1 MLHISA
7 GFRTKNPLEAA
18 SLLECLFFYH
28 ENLEVRRRFNPF
40 LHESGPDLSVSSKGW
55 QSQQEI
61 NLPGQK
67 SEPGNLSNSVASDQN
82 IEAY

>member
-1 MLHISA
+1 MLERSDGKLSCCVLRGA
-7 GFRTKNPLEAA
+7 GRSNAVGLLGGFR
-18 SLLECLFFYH
+18 
-28 ENLEVRRRFNPF
+28 
-40 LHESGPDLSVSSKGW
+40 PDLSVSSKGW
-55 QSQQEI
+55 QSQQGI

>member
-1 MLHISA
+1 MITWLYYTLLYVSLYVCLA
-7 GFRTKNPLEAA
+7 VKN
-18 SLLECLFFYH
+18 SLPVLNF
-28 ENLEVRRRFNPF
+28 NL
-40 LHESGPDLSVSSKGW
+40 LSGSRPDLSVSSKGW
-55 QSQQEI
+55 QSQQGI

>member
-1 MLHISA
+1 
-7 GFRTKNPLEAA
+7 
-18 SLLECLFFYH
+18 
-28 ENLEVRRRFNPF
+28 
-40 LHESGPDLSVSSKGW
+40 VSSKGW